1 MRQTIVISLLL
12 LAVAFSLLNVEPL
25 TIEFLFWRVETL
37 VAVAVIVALTIGLVV
52 GALLM
57 LPWGLRER
65 RAHRQAEQRLAEL
78 ERRAERAAPEH
89 RTAAATIPE
98 E

>member
-25 TIEFLFWRVETL
+25 TINFFLWRIETL
-37 VAVAVIVALTIGLVV
+37 VAIAVIGALAIGLVV

-57 LPWGLRER
+57 LPWGLREH
-65 RAHRQAEQRLAEL
+65 RALKQARLRAAEL
-78 ERRAERAAPEH
+78 ERRVTREQAKGGVASDVAEE
-89 RTAAATIPE
+89 
-98 E
+98 

>member
-25 TIEFLFWRVETL
+25 TIEFLFWRIETL

-65 RAHRQAEQRLAEL
+65 RALRQAEQRLAEL
-78 ERRAERAAPEH
+78 EKRAGPAASEH